1 MARPFTPP
9 PTPLNG
15 TAITR
20 RNLILRLPLSIIL
33 YLVEVFFFCGF
44 PKEHLNK
51 EVSLDKEL
59 RSLEVY
65 NYIDEGLD
73 IAIRLLFNS
82 RF

>member
-1 MARPFTPP
+1 MFFSTISWRKE
-9 PTPLNG
+9 
-15 TAITR
+15 
-20 RNLILRLPLSIIL
+20 LIIHQKLQKQIL
-33 YLVEVFFFCGF
+33 LFFATN
-44 PKEHLNK
+44 KEHLNK